1 MLMASTMPKKHKES
15 YTRSQAV
22 YGILVET
29 LEPYHQ
35 AYTSEHFYTYFKN
48 NSYFINGIVIIIS
61 HL

>member
-1 MLMASTMPKKHKES
+1 MTNTMSKKHKES
-15 YTRSQAV
+15 YTRSQVV

-35 AYTSEHFYTYFKN
+35 AYTSEHFILNFKN

-61 HL
+61 YL